1 MRHTAKL
8 LSDMRTETK
17 FFQNQNYD
25 IAPTSDLQCNR
36 EPVALWG
43 ERFNLGE
50 RIFFLR
56 CIRASA
62 LKRISNSRIYI
73 YIYGVIL
80 SNIRVNY
87 CSVRTMLQ
95 AKIVASLREAQ
106 RLSRA
111 KNVSNLGRCKKNQ
124 CKKFFPRQQNFL
136 QNLAQLLLG
145 RQLFTFNICNIAED
159 TISHDFSLILTT
171 NTHHIIETSI
181 FSEYVTHAPTY
192 VPESREKKYR
202 RFGFNLV

>member
-1 MRHTAKL
+1 MILPQPLIYNVIA
-8 LSDMRTETK
+8 
-17 FFQNQNYD
+17 NQ
-25 IAPTSDLQCNR
+25 
-36 EPVALWG
+36 
-43 ERFNLGE
+43 
-50 RIFFLR
+50 LR
-56 CIRASA
+56 CGGSASIWASVFLFYGAYEHLHLNGYPIRA
-62 LKRISNSRIYI
+62 YI